1 MTLPEI
7 FVQLP
12 PEIQSALEKALEE
25 SELPQ
30 NPTVGQVR
38 EAAAEI
44 VSELKHD
51 FHHAPGNVYALLD
64 ELPNAITE
72 LLTG

>member
-12 PEIQSALEKALEE
+12 QEIQVALERALEE

-30 NPTVGQVR
+30 NPTVAQVR
-38 EAAAEI
+38 DAAAEI
-44 VSELKHD
+44 VSALKHD
-51 FHHAPGNVYALLD
+51 FHDAPENVYALLD
-64 ELPNAITE
+64 ELPYAITE

>member
-12 PEIQSALEKALEE
+12 QEIQVALERALEE

-30 NPTVGQVR
+30 NPTVEQVR
-38 EAAAEI
+38 EAAEEI
-44 VSELKHD
+44 VSNLHHD
-51 FHHAPGNVYALLD
+51 FHYMPESTYHLLD
-64 ELPNAITE
+64 ELPYAITE